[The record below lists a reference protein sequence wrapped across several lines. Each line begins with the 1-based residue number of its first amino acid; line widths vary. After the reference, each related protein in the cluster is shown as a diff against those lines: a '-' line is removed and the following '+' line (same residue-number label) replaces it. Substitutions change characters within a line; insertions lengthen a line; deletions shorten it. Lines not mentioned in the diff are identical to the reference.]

1 MKTMYLENGLGPVL
15 ALACALG
22 VVSTPAS
29 GSAPPPEARAAE
41 AAKAFSAELRSTLGA
56 AMAQGGPAAGVQVC
70 HEEAPRIAERVS
82 AAHGVRLGRVGVRS
96 RQPANRLEGW
106 QKSLLTT
113 WQASPPAGAPASWAP
128 VTSIDPQEGTL
139 RWAKAIETEAVC
151 VVCHGPSVEPGLAET
166 IRRLYPDDPAVGFEP
181 GSLRGLLW
189 VEVDPAEPATA
200 TPPDTRRAIPMSEEQ
215 SAALRRQM
223 RAHLERIEG
232 TMLALGHDDAESA
245 GALLAEGAA
254 GGRQSGGED
263 FRSALPEGWSR
274 FARPMHVAL
283 GQASEAAAAGDVPRT
298 LRHVGEAVGQCNA
311 CHATYRVEAGEP

>member
-1 MKTMYLENGLGPVL
+1 MNTKRLENSLGPVL

-22 VVSTPAS
+22 VASAPAS
-29 GSAPPPEARAAE
+29 GSAPAPNARAAE

-56 AMAQGGPAAGVQVC
+56 AMAQGGPSAGVRVC
-70 HEEAPRIAERVS
+70 HQEAPRIAERVS

-106 QKSLLTT
+106 QKALLTT
-113 WQASPPAGAPASWAP
+113 WQSSPPAGTPASWAP
-128 VTSIDPQEGTL
+128 VSSIDPQDGTL

-151 VVCHGPSVEPGLAET
+151 LVCHGPSVEPGLAET

-189 VEVDPAEPATA
+189 VEVDPAKPATV
-200 TPPDTRRAIPMSEEQ
+200 TSPDARRVILMSEAQ

-232 TMLALGHDDAESA
+232 TMLALGHDDAQSA
-245 GALLAEGAA
+245 GTLLAQGAA
-254 GGRQSGGED
+254 GGGQSGGED

-298 LRHVGEAVGQCNA
+298 LRHLGEAVGHCNA
-311 CHATYRVEAGEP
+311 CHATYRVEAREP